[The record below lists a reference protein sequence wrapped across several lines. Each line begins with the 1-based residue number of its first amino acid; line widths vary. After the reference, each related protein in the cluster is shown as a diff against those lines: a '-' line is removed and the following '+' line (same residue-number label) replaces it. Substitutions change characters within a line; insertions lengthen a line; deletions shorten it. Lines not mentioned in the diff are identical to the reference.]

1 MVRFSRR
8 IGGIPRDTYTPTAC
22 VRLPT
27 IVHETLVSGRG
38 RYLRPIDS
46 QRATLCNLHMN
57 ARSTPTGRRSLQVL
71 ATSPA
76 VRSDATVQRRLPS
89 HNTVQDRGTQRWA
102 WRSRERRLTAIRGVS
117 DE

>member
-8 IGGIPRDTYTPTAC
+8 IGGIPRDTYTSTAC

-38 RYLRPIDS
+38 RYLRPIDL
-46 QRATLCNLHMN
+46 QCATLCNSHMN
-57 ARSTPTGRRSLQVL
+57 APSTPTGRRSLQVL

-76 VRSDATVQRRLPS
+76 HAVRSGATVQRQLPS
-89 HNTVQDRGTQRWA
+89 HNTVQDRGAQRWA
-102 WRSRERRLTAIRGVS
+102 
-117 DE
+117 